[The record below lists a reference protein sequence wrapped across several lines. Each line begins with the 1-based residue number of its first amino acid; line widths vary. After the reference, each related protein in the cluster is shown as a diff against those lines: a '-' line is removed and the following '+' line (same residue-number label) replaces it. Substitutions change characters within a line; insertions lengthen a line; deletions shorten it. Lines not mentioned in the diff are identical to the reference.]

1 MKSHMNFGDKPRDF
15 KDASVYEVGGATF
28 TPLPS
33 GVIPANWRISN
44 SRLLYAV
51 RPVAFRKVNVF
62 KLPVHRPSTLI
73 HAVPKDGLLNSKLR
87 SCSFPLFFILE
98 TY

>member
-1 MKSHMNFGDKPRDF
+1 MQSD
-15 KDASVYEVGGATF
+15 
-28 TPLPS
+28 
-33 GVIPANWRISN
+33 
-44 SRLLYAV
+44 

-73 HAVPKDGLLNSKLR
+73 HAVPKDGLLNSKLG